1 MKINDHL
8 EHVRRVLP
16 QAFDYFSYRQMV
28 DELFARGKTT
38 GPNQSEP
45 MLKYT
50 ELNIA
55 RMNKWDK
62 HFKLPQNIAESLRN
76 YDREETW
83 LVLTEAWCGDAA
95 HAVPIIA
102 RMAQT
107 TDAIDL
113 KFVLRDTNLPLMDMF
128 LTDGGRSIP
137 KLIRMDTRDYS
148 VISTWGPR
156 PLKLQQSFLDA
167 KNRGDDMNE
176 IKKQMQIWYA
186 RNRGQAIMDELA
198 GQLELLGA

>member
-1 MKINDHL
+1 MKTNDHIEL
-8 EHVRRVLP
+8 VRSALP
-16 QAFDYFSYRQMV
+16 QAFDYSGYRQMV

-38 GPNQSEP
+38 GNNQSEQ

-62 HFKLPQNIAESLRN
+62 HFKLKDDIAERLRN

-83 LVLTEAWCGDAA
+83 LVITEAWCGDAA
-95 HAVPIIA
+95 HAVPVMA
-102 RMAQT
+102 RMAEAA
-107 TDAIDL
+107 DAIDL
-113 KFVLRDTNLPLMDMF
+113 KYVLRDTNLPLMDMF
-128 LTDGGRSIP
+128 LTNGGRSIP
-137 KLIRMDTRDYS
+137 KLIRMDSRDHS
-148 VISTWGPR
+148 IISTWGPR
-156 PLKLQQSFLDA
+156 PLELQQDFLAA

-176 IKKQMQIWYA
+176 HKKQMQIWYA

-198 GQLELLGA
+198 HQLELAGV